1 MRFISSIQIEDMNI
15 WLLAGYAGSGKTTA
29 AAYFQSYLPN
39 SRMTAFASRVKDDVA
54 KQYGFERSMLDTQE
68 GKSSYIPGTKKTVRD
83 CLIEYA
89 ADHKESTNNPGI
101 WALYVKEE
109 MEQSPEVSHW
119 ILHDWRYLAE
129 YIVLQSIPNARLHT
143 VRVKKS
149 SVKPLESASEHELDS
164 TNTEYVL
171 ENHGS
176 MTDLREAVRHI
187 IESSR
192 R

>member
-1 MRFISSIQIEDMNI
+1 MNI

-29 AAYFQSYLPN
+29 ATYVQSHLPN

-54 KQYGFERSMLDTQE
+54 KQYGLERALLDTQE
-68 GKSSYIPGTKKTVRD
+68 GKASFVAGTTKTVRD

-89 ADHKESTNNPGI
+89 AEHKVSMNNPGI
-101 WALYVKEE
+101 WALYVKGEIE
-109 MEQSPEVSHW
+109 RSPQIGHW

-129 YIVLQSIPNARLHT
+129 YTVLQSIPNAHIHT
-143 VRVKKS
+143 VRIRKS
-149 SVKPLESASEHELDS
+149 CVQPLESASEHELDS
-164 TNTEYVL
+164 TKTEYVID
-171 ENHGS
+171 NDGS
-176 MTDLREAVRHI
+176 MDELRDAVQRI